1 MITYSVSFLF
11 FLERKHGLNCHR
23 MKPALFSVLCEIKEK
38 TGKCSFM
45 LHTIHCHNTPA
56 RMMLF
61 NTDRCYIHNSH
72 QQSCRSTRLLR
83 TIVCLTLT
91 DASLPKCE
99 WAVVCCFLMT
109 YFIKVWLISAVL
121 LSKNAVWLHVNR
133 ALYTI
138 SGLEMF
144 LMFRAVSL
152 I

>member
-1 MITYSVSFLF
+1 MINNSVSFLF

-45 LHTIHCHNTPA
+45 LHTIRCHNTPA
-56 RMMLF
+56 RIMLF

-72 QQSCRSTRLLR
+72 QQSCRSSRLLW

-99 WAVVCCFLMT
+99 WAVCAVFWWRILQRCGWYLQF
-109 YFIKVWLISAVL
+109 YSAKMQFDCMVIE
-121 LSKNAVWLHVNR
+121 HC
-133 ALYTI
+133 I
-138 SGLEMF
+138 Q
-144 LMFRAVSL
+144 
-152 I
+152 